1 MMKNII
7 DRQAVRVIALI
18 FLLFTL
24 SISVKAY
31 VYYYAVLDGNTLTL
45 KRYTY
50 SLQRSSSCIL
60 LDTDDPIFVV
70 SSPESIV
77 SYAFRDV
84 VRTIVID
91 SSIGYADPVMNSN
104 CGRWFRE
111 LVNLESISGLQYL
124 NTSKVADMSYMFY
137 NCKNLTNMDVSKL
150 NTSNVKS
157 MHSMFYD
164 CKSLTSI
171 DVSGFN
177 TSSVTDMSYM
187 FSDCNSLKSIKFR
200 GSSDGDYYFD
210 TSNVEKMNNMFYRCS
225 SLEELDVS
233 GFKTSNVK
241 DMSGMFDG
249 CSKLVSLD
257 LNNFDTQNVTDM
269 CRMFRGCLKLST
281 LDVSKFN
288 TSKVTDMSSVFSECE
303 SLLEIDVTNWNT
315 SNVTNMSGMF
325 YWTGIRS
332 LDLTHFD
339 VSKVETMKE
348 MFYSNIYL
356 QTIYCNDTWNC
367 QVSEH
372 MFAYCSV
379 LKGAAKWGEGKSNDV
394 SYANPGNGYFTYKD
408 YDVWVC
414 GVQVTRNNYNDLSS
428 ISSVYGSVKYDPY
441 SNTLILEDATINGND
456 NIKGGIYSQGKVLN
470 INAVGVN
477 NVSSDNSSAITCS
490 DGSVNIT
497 GTGSLSVIGAT
508 GVSVLSDSKENSI
521 SVSGGV
527 LFSAIG
533 MNAYGIIGKVNN
545 GKYLTTLNISG
556 ENTKVRIKGAVQDVL
571 RIKDLVLS
579 DGLMITQPTDAYF
592 SNNSIKNSDGT
603 FVKDEW
609 VEIGLR
615 RYGFE
620 VGGIPVTILNKDNIT
635 GSNIKQGTATYDDE
649 TKTLTLTDCSIGM
662 DYTTGTIGIKSR
674 MDSLAIHLV
683 GNNSIG
689 MVDTGIES
697 TGDVTIAGPGK
708 LGFVICNTGIYMAG
722 ISAKDLAITDGAKL
736 DMTLVG
742 TGILGQTLKV
752 TGTTRVVYRKNLR
765 VSGGM
770 SDVSI
775 VASTSAISDMNKLVL
790 SDGLSL
796 TAPVGAKFAS
806 HAVCDKDG
814 NVVKGK
820 NVRISLAGDVNNDGA
835 VTMADANAVVNY
847 FLATDKPSNF
857 DVDNANVNG
866 DADDD
871 GKPSITM
878 ADANAIVNMFL
889 GQ

>member
-1 MMKNII
+1 
-7 DRQAVRVIALI
+7 
-18 FLLFTL
+18 
-24 SISVKAY
+24 
-31 VYYYAVLDGNTLTL
+31 
-45 KRYTY
+45 
-50 SLQRSSSCIL
+50 
-60 LDTDDPIFVV
+60 
-70 SSPESIV
+70 
-77 SYAFRDV
+77 
-84 VRTIVID
+84 
-91 SSIGYADPVMNSN
+91 
-104 CGRWFRE
+104 
-111 LVNLESISGLQYL
+111 
-124 NTSKVADMSYMFY
+124 
-137 NCKNLTNMDVSKL
+137 MD
-150 NTSNVKS
+150 
-157 MHSMFYD
+157 
-164 CKSLTSI
+164 
-171 DVSGFN
+171 
-177 TSSVTDMSYM
+177 
-187 FSDCNSLKSIKFR
+187 
-200 GSSDGDYYFD
+200 
-210 TSNVEKMNNMFYRCS
+210 NMFYRCS

-233 GFKTSNVK
+233 GFKTSKVK

-379 LKGAAKWGEGKSNDV
+379 LKGAANWGEGKSNDV

-609 VEIGLR
+609 VEIGLK

-620 VGGIPVTILNKDNIT
+620 VGGIPVTIMNKDNIT
-635 GSNIKQGTATYDDE
+635 GSNIKQGTASYDDE
-649 TKTLTLTDCSIGM
+649 TKTLTLTDCVISM
-662 DYTTGTIGIKSR
+662 DAASGTVGIKSN
-674 MDSLAIHLV
+674 MDSLAIHPV

-689 MVDTGIES
+689 MVETGIECS
-697 TGDVTIAGPGK
+697 RNLTIAGPGK
-708 LGFVICNTGIYMAG
+708 LDMMLCGTGIAMTDKTYKAE
-722 ISAKDLAITDGAKL
+722 LAICDDAKL
-736 DMTLVG
+736 SMVLVG
-742 TGILGQTLKV
+742 TGIV
-752 TGTTRVVYRKNLR
+752 GTYVDKPGHVFFQKNLR
-765 VSGGM
+765 ISGGN
-770 SDVSI
+770 SDVDI
-775 VASTSAISDMNKLVL
+775 IASQSAVSDMNVL
-790 SDGLSL
+790 TLNDGIALS
-796 TAPVGAKFAS
+796 APVGAKYS
-806 HAVCDKDG
+806 GGDVLDKDG
-814 NVVKGK
+814 NLVQNKK
-820 NVRISLAGDVNNDGA
+820 VRFSHLGDVNNDGA

-847 FLATDKPSNF
+847 FLATDKPSDF

-866 DADDD
+866 DGDDD

>member
-7 DRQAVRVIALI
+7 DRQAVRVIALV

-77 SYAFRDV
+77 NYAFRDV

-200 GSSDGDYYFD
+200 GSSNGDYYFD
-210 TSNVEKMNNMFYRCS
+210 TSNVEKMDNMFCRCS

-269 CRMFRGCLKLST
+269 SRMFRGCLKLST

-609 VEIGLR
+609 VEIGLKK
-615 RYGFE
+615 YGFE

-662 DYTTGTIGIKSR
+662 DYTTGTIGIKSS

-742 TGILGQTLKV
+742 TGVLGQTLKV

-765 VSGGM
+765 LSGGM

-847 FLATDKPSNF
+847 FLATDKPSSF

>member
-7 DRQAVRVIALI
+7 DRQAVRVIALV

-60 LDTDDPIFVV
+60 LDTDDPIFVA

-414 GVQVTRNNYNDLSS
+414 GVQVTRNNYNELSS

-609 VEIGLR
+609 VEIGLKK
-615 RYGFE
+615 YGFE

-662 DYTTGTIGIKSR
+662 DYTTGTIGIKSS

-689 MVDTGIES
+689 LVDTGIES

-722 ISAKDLAITDGAKL
+722 ISAKDLAITDGTKL

-770 SDVSI
+770 TDVSI

-847 FLATDKPSNF
+847 FLATDKPSDF

>member
-7 DRQAVRVIALI
+7 DRQAVRVIALV

-60 LDTDDPIFVV
+60 LDTDDPIFVA

-225 SLEELDVS
+225 SLEDLDVS

-609 VEIGLR
+609 VEIGLKK
-615 RYGFE
+615 YGFE

-662 DYTTGTIGIKSR
+662 DYTTGTIGIKSS

-796 TAPVGAKFAS
+796 TAPVGAKFEN

-820 NVRISLAGDVNNDGA
+820 NVRFSLAGDVNNDGA

-847 FLATDKPSNF
+847 FLATDKPSSF

>member
-7 DRQAVRVIALI
+7 DRQAVRVIALV

-60 LDTDDPIFVV
+60 LDTDDPIFVA

-379 LKGAAKWGEGKSNDV
+379 LKGAANWGEGKSNDV

-609 VEIGLR
+609 VEIGLKK
-615 RYGFE
+615 YGFE
-620 VGGIPVTILNKDNIT
+620 VGGIPVTIMNKDNIT

-662 DYTTGTIGIKSR
+662 DYTTGTIGIKSS

-796 TAPVGAKFAS
+796 TAPVGAKFEN

-820 NVRISLAGDVNNDGA
+820 NVRFSLAGDVNNDGA

-847 FLATDKPSNF
+847 FLATDKPSSF

>member
-7 DRQAVRVIALI
+7 DRQAVRVIALV

-60 LDTDDPIFVV
+60 LDTDDPIFVA

-379 LKGAAKWGEGKSNDV
+379 LKGAANWGEGKSNDV

-609 VEIGLR
+609 VEIGLKK
-615 RYGFE
+615 YGFE
-620 VGGIPVTILNKDNIT
+620 VGGIPVTIMNKDNIT

-662 DYTTGTIGIKSR
+662 DYTTGTIGIKSS

-796 TAPVGAKFAS
+796 TAPVGAKFEN

-820 NVRISLAGDVNNDGA
+820 NVRFSLAGDVNNDGA

-847 FLATDKPSNF
+847 FLATDKPSDF

>member
-7 DRQAVRVIALI
+7 DRQAVRVIALV

-210 TSNVEKMNNMFYRCS
+210 TSNVEKMDNMFCRCS

-269 CRMFRGCLKLST
+269 SRMFRGCLKLST

-379 LKGAAKWGEGKSNDV
+379 LKGAAKWGDGKSNDV

-428 ISSVYGSVKYDPY
+428 ISSVYGSVKYNPY

-609 VEIGLR
+609 VEIGLK

-635 GSNIKQGTATYDDE
+635 GSNIKQGTASYDDE

-662 DYTTGTIGIKSR
+662 DYTTGTIGIKSS

-697 TGDVTIAGPGK
+697 TGDVTIVGPGK
-708 LGFVICNTGIYMAG
+708 LGFVICNTGIYMTE
-722 ISAKDLAITDGAKL
+722 ISLNDLLVTDGAKL

-796 TAPVGAKFAS
+796 TAPVGAKFEN

-820 NVRISLAGDVNNDGA
+820 NVRFSLAGDVNNDGA

-847 FLATDKPSNF
+847 FLATDKPSSF